1 MDDLKLELKVE
12 GATPTVEGEK
22 PATSVVK
29 PAVSIT
35 ETEEFKK
42 AVSKAVSKGLESVDK
57 QLSIRVAE
65 SKTAKAEAEM
75 LKSTM
80 AKYEADL
87 KELQDERD
95 RLAEERFAEDPTAL
109 KGYKDSRAIAT
120 REKKAQLREEQLRLK
135 EAELEGLRW
144 AIEMHKE
151 ADEIQ
156 KQYKVPREVLEV
168 CSSKEQMSAIAKA
181 FPEVEKVEEK
191 KEEKTPKFDSGVSSG
206 SGGKLTPEMVA
217 KMSPDERFQRRKEID
232 NMAII

>member
-1 MDDLKLELKVE
+1 MENLKQEPKVE

-22 PATSVVK
+22 PATPEAK
-29 PAVSIT
+29 QAVSIT
-35 ETEEFKK
+35 ETEEFQK
-42 AVSKAVSKGLESVDK
+42 AVSKAVSKGLESVDR

-80 AKYEADL
+80 TKYEADL

-95 RLAEERFAEDPTAL
+95 KLAEERFADDPVAL
-109 KGYKDSRAIAT
+109 KGYKDSRAISV
-120 REKKAQLREEQLRLK
+120 REKKAQLREEQLKLK

-156 KQYKVPREVLEV
+156 KQHKVPREVLEV
-168 CSSKEQMSAIAKA
+168 CSSKEQMLAIAKA

-191 KEEKTPKFDSGVSSG
+191 KEGKTPKFDPGVSSG
-206 SGGKLTPEMVA
+206 SGGKLTPEMVT
-217 KMSPDERFQRRKEID
+217 KMSPDERFNRRKEID
-232 NMAII
+232 AMVII

>member
-1 MDDLKLELKVE
+1 MENLKADEPKVE
-12 GATPTVEGEK
+12 GATPTVGGEK
-22 PATSVVK
+22 PATSVAK
-29 PAVSIT
+29 PVSIT
-35 ETEEFKK
+35 ETEEFQK
-42 AVSKAVSKGLESVDK
+42 ALQKAVSKGLESVDK

-95 RLAEERFAEDPTAL
+95 RLTEERFADDPVAL
-109 KGYKDSRAIAT
+109 KGYRDSRSISV
-120 REKKAQLREEQLRLK
+120 REKKAQLREEELKLK

-151 ADEIQ
+151 ADAVQ
-156 KQYKVPREVLEV
+156 KQYKVPREVLEM
-168 CSSKEQMSAIAKA
+168 CQSKEQMLAIAKA
-181 FPEVEKVEEK
+181 FPEVEAEK

-217 KMSPDERFQRRKEID
+217 RMSPDERFQRRKEID
-232 NMAII
+232 EMAIG